1 MKRFNINIKMRRKTR
16 GLQLFLRIHFNNNNK
31 LIVCLQEC
39 FHNVQNV
46 SRFSTWAH
54 PILLQHLQPLCDLP
68 PRVCK
73 HDICY
78 HGKYLGNSGLQFLQV
93 RNWGSK
99 NLGLGKTQKEEVQWG
114 YVWWAWGPRR
124 RSVPSYPLVRQGFI
138 RFWEGSLSYLLEV
151 WLRTILWIMA
161 LKCIKIM

>member
-1 MKRFNINIKMRRKTR
+1 MWIFLMKRFNINIKMRRKTR

-78 HGKYLGNSGLQFLQV
+78 HGKCLDNSGLQFLQV

-114 YVWWAWGPRR
+114 YVWWAQGPRR

-151 WLRTILWIMA
+151 WFRTIL
-161 LKCIKIM
+161 

>member
-1 MKRFNINIKMRRKTR
+1 MDYNYFYEFVSTITISWLFVYKNVFIMCKMSVDFRHEHTPFSCSICNLFAISRKV
-16 GLQLFLRIHFNNNNK
+16 FA
-31 LIVCLQEC
+31 
-39 FHNVQNV
+39 
-46 SRFSTWAH
+46 STTSVT
-54 PILLQHLQPLCDLP
+54 I
-68 PRVCK
+68 
-73 HDICY
+73 
-78 HGKYLGNSGLQFLQV
+78 HGKCLGNSGLQFLQV

-99 NLGLGKTQKEEVQWG
+99 NLGLDKTQKEEVQWG

-151 WLRTILWIMA
+151 WFRTILIIMA